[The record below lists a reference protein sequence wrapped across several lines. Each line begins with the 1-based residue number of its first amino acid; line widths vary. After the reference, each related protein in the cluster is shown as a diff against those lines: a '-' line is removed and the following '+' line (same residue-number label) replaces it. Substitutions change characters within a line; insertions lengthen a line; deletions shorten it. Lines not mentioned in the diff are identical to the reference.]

1 MPCLRPALARV
12 GYSSMSLKPEQ
23 KECIKCIF
31 DVKDVFVWLP
41 TGFGKS
47 ICYEVLQ
54 FMFDK
59 NLGTDNS
66 LVIVVSPLVSLMVDQ
81 VRSLRSRSA
90 KVSVMFCT
98 TLTPRRSSILGGTR
112 CFATV
117 GPKIA
122 IVHPGIN
129 FQNFERPQL
138 PFRICYEY
146 GISVIALRLK
156 WPFQWCFLFE

>member
-1 MPCLRPALARV
+1 MVSSHLTRQEIPGKRCTTQLHHWPARL
-12 GYSSMSLKPEQ
+12 
-23 KECIKCIF
+23 IF
-31 DVKDVFVWLP
+31 MGCVNVYD

-47 ICYEVLQ
+47 ICYEVLP

-59 NLGTDNS
+59 KLGTDNS

-81 VRSLRSRSA
+81 VHSLRSRSV

-122 IVHPGIN
+122 TASLASIYCSLTQTGSHRRTTTYAHCVSFTPP
-129 FQNFERPQL
+129 QN
-138 PFRICYEY
+138 
-146 GISVIALRLK
+146 A
-156 WPFQWCFLFE
+156 